1 MTDIPSTIIDYINKI
16 SEIKSDIAVAITEKD
31 NTITLGEFN
40 TYAAAI
46 SNLELGTTITRNY
59 NCN

>member
-1 MTDIPSTIIDYINKI
+1 MIDIPSTIIDYINKI

-31 NTITLGEFN
+31 KTIKLGEFN
-40 TYAAAI
+40 TYADAI
-46 SNLELGTTITRNY
+46 SGLKLGTAITRNY